1 MKFPKFAAVVLFFL
15 VPAIL
20 RAAPN
25 SSVVVSEDANSFTLA
40 NGIVTAEV
48 AKRSGDLASLKYHG
62 LEMLDAHGGRQAA
75 YWSHNAARGQ
85 QITRITIDPK
95 TNRSE
100 EHTSELQS
108 RQY

>member
-20 RAAPN
+20 RAAPPAP
-25 SSVVVSEDANSFTLA
+25 VVVSEDANSFTLA

-48 AKRSGDLASLKYHG
+48 AKRSGDLTSLKYKN
-62 LEMLDAHGGRQAA
+62 LEMLDAQSSRQAA

-95 TNRSE
+95 TNGGERGE
-100 EHTSELQS
+100 V
-108 RQY
+108 